1 MKRLAP
7 IALAIAVLALAL
19 PTWADDITGSNL
31 FLCTTGIAVEC
42 KEDGECQ
49 RAPVLTMNVP
59 HFIEFD
65 LENKTIST
73 TEASQ
78 INRSTE
84 IKHLERNDGLIA
96 LQGYEQGRVFSFS
109 VTEQTGRMRMAV
121 VSDDEVVV
129 VFGVCTPF
137 PTRE

>member
-1 MKRLAP
+1 MKRIVPTVL
-7 IALAIAVLALAL
+7 ALAALALAL

-31 FLCTTGIAVEC
+31 FLCTTGIATKCE
-42 KEDGECQ
+42 EGGECQ
-49 RAPVLTMNVP
+49 RVPVLTMNVP

-65 LENKTIST
+65 LDNKTIGT
-73 TEASQ
+73 TEASH

-84 IKHLERNDGLIA
+84 IKHLMRNDGFIV

-109 VTEQTGRMRMAV
+109 VTEQTGRMRMSV
-121 VSDDEVVV
+121 ISDDEIVV

-137 PTRE
+137 PAGK